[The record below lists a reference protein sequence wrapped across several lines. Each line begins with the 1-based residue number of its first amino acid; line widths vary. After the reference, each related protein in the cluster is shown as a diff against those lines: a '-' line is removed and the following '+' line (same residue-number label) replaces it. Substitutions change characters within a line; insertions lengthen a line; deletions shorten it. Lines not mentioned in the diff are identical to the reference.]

1 MTPPHLKAPRLTR
14 IIPSAVTVT
23 ALCTGLSAIRFALSE
38 RWELA
43 VSLIFIAAILDAMDG
58 RIARFLRV
66 DSPFGAELDSLS
78 DFISFGVAPAIVL
91 YLYSLHFWKGTGWAI
106 VLFFS
111 TCMALRLARFN
122 TNMDSPQPEWAKRF
136 STGVPAP
143 AGAILGLSPLMIGFA
158 LEVDL
163 SSQPL
168 LFAVSLFVSALLM
181 ISRIPTYVLKD
192 MRIPHLFIRPL
203 LIMVA
208 IFMAALFS
216 IPWWTLSF
224 GVFLYLLSIPLSGL
238 SYRRKQSALVNVSR
252 SKKVK

>member
-122 TNMDSPQPEWAKRF
+122 TNMDSPQPDGQNDFLQVYQRQR
-136 STGVPAP
+136 
-143 AGAILGLSPLMIGFA
+143 GLS
-158 LEVDL
+158 
-163 SSQPL
+163 
-168 LFAVSLFVSALLM
+168 
-181 ISRIPTYVLKD
+181 
-192 MRIPHLFIRPL
+192 
-203 LIMVA
+203 
-208 IFMAALFS
+208 
-216 IPWWTLSF
+216 
-224 GVFLYLLSIPLSGL
+224 
-238 SYRRKQSALVNVSR
+238 
-252 SKKVK
+252 